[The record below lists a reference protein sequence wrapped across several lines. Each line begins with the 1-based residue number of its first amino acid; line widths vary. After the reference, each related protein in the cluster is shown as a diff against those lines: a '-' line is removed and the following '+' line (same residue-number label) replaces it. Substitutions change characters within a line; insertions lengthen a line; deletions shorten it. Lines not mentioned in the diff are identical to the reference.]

1 MDVPIYLYSSPPVT
15 DEKACYEADI
25 ITPNLTE
32 FCLLAEA
39 DYNKIASFAQIDQQL
54 SAIRALGQ
62 SFCQDGPRDIVV
74 TGINFMD
81 ANGTQQVAT
90 YI

>member
-1 MDVPIYLYSSPPVT
+1 MDVPIYLYSVPPGT

-39 DYNKIASFAQIDQQL
+39 DYNKIANL
-54 SAIRALGQ
+54 HK
-62 SFCQDGPRDIVV
+62 
-74 TGINFMD
+74 
-81 ANGTQQVAT
+81 
-90 YI
+90 

>member
-1 MDVPIYLYSSPPVT
+1 MRRL
-15 DEKACYEADI
+15 AMRADI

-62 SFCQDGPRDIVV
+62 SCLLYTSD
-74 TGINFMD
+74 
-81 ANGTQQVAT
+81 
-90 YI
+90 